1 MQDILT
7 YGCVNTVNPA
17 YARVKEREPHTSY
30 TTDLDMCLEVSE
42 VQVHSWHLAASV
54 DMQKAPGSKT
64 GHAILSM
71 TLPFSVLCLKVTSIL
86 WMPYT
91 CKTYSKGKP
100 FSPCG
105 NASCDMRV
113 CSLRS

>member
-30 TTDLDMCLEVSE
+30 TSDLDMCLEVSE

-64 GHAILSM
+64 GHAAHAILSM
-71 TLPFSVLCLKVTSIL
+71 TLPFSVL
-86 WMPYT
+86 
-91 CKTYSKGKP
+91 
-100 FSPCG
+100 
-105 NASCDMRV
+105 
-113 CSLRS
+113 